1 VHIFTNFEE
10 EKMFDRKLIVF
21 MKKLTYVF
29 NLNKDET
36 SICQCTV
43 FILYSIWGHIENP
56 KYKLICQ
63 VEMFFKIM
71 ANNPLLCLF
80 YYVLTTIQSHFKK

>member
-1 VHIFTNFEE
+1 MHIFTNFEE

-29 NLNKDET
+29 NLNKDEN

-43 FILYSIWGHIENP
+43 FILYSI
-56 KYKLICQ
+56 
-63 VEMFFKIM
+63 
-71 ANNPLLCLF
+71 
-80 YYVLTTIQSHFKK
+80 